1 MGSVSTVGEYRQNAV
16 DCIQLAKAITDVK
29 RKLAIIDMAQAWQ
42 RLAEQAEINE
52 RRQLAGPHQL
62 VPNNP

>member
-1 MGSVSTVGEYRQNAV
+1 MSTVGEYRQNAV

-52 RRQLAGPHQL
+52 RRQLAEPHQL